1 MDGMDWQSIA
11 QPLWITFKIAF
22 LTTLVL
28 LVLGT
33 PLALWLAR
41 IRGKKKA
48 VLEAVVA
55 LPLVLPPTVLGFYFL
70 VLMSPT
76 GTIGSLWASMG
87 FAPLTFSL
95 SGVVIGSVIYSLPFM
110 VQPLMQ
116 GFEQLGNRPTEV
128 AATLGAGPWDRFFSV
143 TLPLT
148 KRQYLLGATLAF
160 AHTVGEFGVV
170 LMIGGNIPGVT
181 QVASIAIYDHVEQL
195 EYAQAHVLSLI
206 MLVLSLAVL
215 SVVYGMNRRMEARI

>member
-1 MDGMDWQSIA
+1 MLEGMDF

-22 LTTLVL
+22 ITTAILIVL
-28 LVLGT
+28 ST
-33 PLALWLAR
+33 PLALWLAKVQ
-41 IRGKKKA
+41 GKKKA
-48 VLEAVVA
+48 VLEAFVA

-70 VLMSPT
+70 VLLSPT
-76 GTIGSLWASMG
+76 GYLGSIWASFG
-87 FAPLTFSL
+87 FAPLTFSV
-95 SGVVIGSVIYSLPFM
+95 SGIVIGSIIYSLPFM

-116 GFEQLGNRPTEV
+116 GFEQLGKRPTEV
-128 AATLGAGPWDRFFSV
+128 AATLGAGPMDRFFSV

-195 EYAQAHVLSLI
+195 EYTQAHVLSLI
-206 MLVLSLAVL
+206 MLILSLTVL
-215 SVVYGMNRRMEARI
+215 TIVYGMNRRMEVKVG